1 MRRFRSVIRR
11 FWTDRKGN
19 IGVIFGIAI
28 VPIIG
33 AIGAA
38 VDYSMASAYR
48 TDLQKALD
56 ATALALSKV
65 LPIDDAAKR
74 QEIGMQYFMASLG
87 ANDLQNVGLEIFPDN
102 GKVRLVATG
111 DYKLKIAGVFGAT
124 DFKIG
129 ASSEAVW
136 GMGKVEVVL
145 ALDNT
150 GSMSGQKIEKLK
162 EGAQK
167 LVDILK
173 NSARNEGDAKIGIV
187 PYTVQVRVD
196 HTKVDLQAF
205 GVAWHKKGGCSKS
218 QYKTKTKCQDEDGTW
233 REVSVADWGGCLADR
248 DRKDDDNDNVDYD
261 VKSSMPDPLIDDAK
275 FPRVA
280 NSSRCPAATILP
292 LTDVHTAAGYTAITD
307 KISAM
312 QAAGNTNVTIGA
324 MWGWHLLDDLSPYTE
339 AKPYQTKDLQKY
351 LILMTDGDNTENRFS
366 TSESSIN
373 GRTEKVCDNIKA
385 LPQNT
390 ANSPATPAIKVW
402 SIRVISGNADLLKD
416 CATND
421 SMYVSVTDANQLN
434 GVFTAIGTEIASLHL
449 AK

>member
-1 MRRFRSVIRR
+1 MRRFWS
-11 FWTDRKGN
+11 DNKGN
-19 IGVIFGIAI
+19 VAVLFGIAI

-65 LPIDDAAKR
+65 LPIDDPAKR
-74 QEIGMQYFMASLG
+74 QEIGMQYFNASLG
-87 ANDLQNVGLEIFPDN
+87 PNELENIALEIIPDN
-102 GKVRLVATG
+102 GKVKLVATG
-111 DYKLKIAGVFGAT
+111 DYKLRIAGVFGAH

-150 GSMSGQKIEKLK
+150 GSMSGQKIAKLK

-173 NSARNEGDAKIGIV
+173 NSARKEGDAKIGIV
-187 PYTVQVRVD
+187 PYTVQVRID
-196 HTKVDLQAF
+196 HTINANLEAF
-205 GVAWHKKGGCSKS
+205 GVAWHDSGGCSKS
-218 QYKTKTKCQDEDGTW
+218 QYKTKSKCEDEDGTW
-233 REVSVADWGGCLADR
+233 RGTSVANWHGCIADR
-248 DRKDDDNDNVDYD
+248 DRKDKDNNNVDYD
-261 VKSSMPDPLIDDAK
+261 VKATIPNPIIDDAK
-275 FPRVA
+275 FPRVGD
-280 NSSRCPAATILP
+280 SSRCPEATILP
-292 LTDVHTAAGYTAITD
+292 LTDVHTQAGYDAITA

-312 QAAGNTNVTIGA
+312 KADGNTNVTIGA
-324 MWGWHLLDDLSPYTE
+324 MWGWHVLDDLPPFSE
-339 AKPYQTKDLQKY
+339 GKSYQTKDLQKY
-351 LILMTDGDNTENRFS
+351 LILMTDGDNTENLFS
-366 TSESSIN
+366 TSENSIN
-373 GRTEKVCDNIKA
+373 GRTEKVCQNIKDLA
-385 LPQNT
+385 KNT

-402 SIRVISGNADLLKD
+402 SIRVISGNEDLLKG
-416 CATND
+416 CATDN

>member
-1 MRRFRSVIRR
+1 MRRFWS
-11 FWTDRKGN
+11 DRKGN
-19 IGVIFGIAI
+19 VAVLFAIAI

-33 AIGAA
+33 GIGAA

-74 QEIGMQYFMASLG
+74 QEVGMQYFLASLG
-87 ANDLQNVGLEIFPDN
+87 PNDLKNVALEIIPDS
-102 GKVRLVATG
+102 GKVLLRATG
-111 DYKLKIAGVFGAT
+111 DYPLRIANVFGAT
-124 DFKIG
+124 DFQIG
-129 ASSEAVW
+129 ATAEAVW

-150 GSMSGQKIEKLK
+150 GSMSGDKITQLKL
-162 EGAQK
+162 GAQK

-173 NSARNEGDAKIGIV
+173 SSAREEGDAKIGIV

-196 HTKVDLQAF
+196 HNAVNLESSP
-205 GVAWHKKGGCSKS
+205 GVVWHKLGGCSKS
-218 QYKTKTKCQDEDGTW
+218 QYKGKPECEDEDGTW
-233 REVSVADWGGCLADR
+233 RESTVANWNGCLADR

-261 VKSSMPDPLIDDAK
+261 VKATFPDPMNDDAR
-275 FPRVA
+275 FPRVQ
-280 NSSRCPAATILP
+280 NSSRCPVATILP
-292 LTDVHTAAGYTAITD
+292 LTDVHTQAGYDAITA

-324 MWGWHLLDDLSPYTE
+324 MWGWHLLDDLPPYTE
-339 AKPYQTKDLQKY
+339 AKPYQTKNLQKF

-373 GRTEKVCDNIKA
+373 GRTEKVCANIKA

-390 ANSPATPAIKVW
+390 AHNPATPAIKVW
-402 SIRVISGNADLLKD
+402 SIRVISGNADLLKG
-416 CATND
+416 CATD
-421 SMYVSVTDANQLN
+421 STTYVSVTNANQLE
-434 GVFTAIGTEIASLHL
+434 GVFTKIGTEIASLHL